1 MPPGLALGVLER
13 ASRSDCHQCDIAEL
27 IRLDASLCGKLLR
40 TVNSALYGLP
50 QKVASIDRA
59 LALLG
64 DKAIRSLVLSF
75 SLPAVKGQTRPSP
88 ETRDYW
94 KLSVA
99 GAILAQAIAV
109 RMGRASPEEAYLFFS
124 RWPPNRITR
133 FSVSPSRC
141 WLTTNVNW
149 RRKLSALT
157 MPRLPQSFF
166 PNGTCRRKSPRRSGI
181 TIIPKKLRGKPKSS
195 ASALETYVSPR

>member
-1 MPPGLALGVLER
+1 MDIPAFLAQIAEDPRLPMPPGLALGVLER

-50 QKVASIDRA
+50 QKVASIDQA

-109 RMGRASPEEAYLFFS
+109 RMGRASPEEDLVA
-124 RWPPNRITR
+124 
-133 FSVSPSRC
+133 
-141 WLTTNVNW
+141 
-149 RRKLSALT
+149 ALL
-157 MPRLPQSFF
+157 RDF
-166 PNGTCRRKSPRRSGI
+166 GI
-181 TIIPKKLRGKPKSS
+181 PILQQMAP
-195 ASALETYVSPR
+195 E